1 MAWHN
6 VQTYRGSY
14 HCGAVHIEINPEY
27 AQNAW
32 FEFAA
37 FNSVNWVVERNR
49 ESPLKV
55 RLKIAVAPPTVN

>member
-1 MAWHN
+1 M
-6 VQTYRGSY
+6 QTYHCSGY
-14 HCGAVHIEINPEY
+14 CGAVHFEINPDY

-32 FEFAA
+32 PEFAA